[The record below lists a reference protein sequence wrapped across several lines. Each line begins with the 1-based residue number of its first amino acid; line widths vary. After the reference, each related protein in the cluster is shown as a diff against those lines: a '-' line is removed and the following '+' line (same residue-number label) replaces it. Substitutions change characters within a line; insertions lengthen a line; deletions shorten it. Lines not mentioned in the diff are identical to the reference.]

1 LFYEWEGRRVLDGK
15 GDYIDL
21 SDNLHYF
28 LKSGA
33 LSADVSFCTDDP
45 NYLTLLAVYYKESL
59 LPDFSLNL
67 NKGRVVL
74 TVRRSGGLKVLS
86 SAEACCDGAPHL
98 LSFRGGDGFVRVWL
112 DGALVIED
120 TAPGPYCEYGY
131 VGFATV
137 GRGTMA
143 DHYSNFFAG
152 ELLSLRLSEQLEPLP
167 PAEAKPEIKK
177 IPLFARGMSG
187 VENFRIPTL
196 ATAGSG
202 VVVASADARMD
213 APGDN
218 PNHICRAFRISR
230 DSGETWSDL
239 HISFDFG
246 GVGRADG
253 AAAIDGSLLYD
264 EEAQVLYM
272 IYNHTS
278 AGIGAMRSV
287 SGTGF
292 DHRGRRR
299 LWDPSGAEYAREAD
313 GRVVDAGGADTGF
326 RVDVYG
332 RIFRGETPCG
342 SICHGEQRIFRQMDT
357 SFLHIIESR
366 DNGETWSDPRELN
379 LQVKDEWMKF
389 VGAGPGTGIQ
399 IKEGPHKGRLVY
411 PVYYS
416 SENAKAYSSGAI
428 YSDDHGRTWK
438 RGASVN
444 DGRIFHG
451 VPINARD
458 ADDPMANLGE
468 CQMTELPGG
477 RLRIFL
483 RNPEQKRTATA
494 YSDDG
499 GESWRGFAHRQ
510 DLPDPECQSHVLRI
524 RHEGRDAWLFSNPE
538 DETSRVRGVIK
549 YSEDGTESWKA
560 KRLLEPGEFAYSCMA
575 QLPDGQI
582 GILYEG
588 RDLTQYFAK
597 FPVEWV
603 LGADGGTESIGNNK
617 G

>member
-1 LFYEWEGRRVLDGK
+1 MFYEWKGCRTLDGK
-15 GDYIDL
+15 TEYIDI
-21 SDNLHYF
+21 SDDLHHF
-28 LKSGA
+28 LQGDA
-33 LSADVSFCTDDP
+33 LSVDAAFRTDDP
-45 NYLTLLAVYYKESL
+45 GYLTLLAVYYKESL

-67 NKGRVVL
+67 NKGRAVL

-86 SAEACCDGAPHL
+86 SAEAYCDGQEHL
-98 LSFRGGDGFVRVWL
+98 LSFRGGSDGVWVWM
-112 DGALVIED
+112 DGELVIED

-137 GRGTMA
+137 GRGTLA

-152 ELLSLRLSEQLEPLP
+152 ELLSLRLSERLEPLP
-167 PAEAKPEIKK
+167 EAEPKRRIKK
-177 IPLFARGMSG
+177 TPLFTRGMMG

-196 ATAGSG
+196 VTAGDG
-202 VVVASADARMD
+202 VVVAGADARME

-230 DSGETWSDL
+230 DSGESWSDL
-239 HISFDFG
+239 RIPFDFG
-246 GVGRADG
+246 GVGRGDG
-253 AAAIDGSLLYD
+253 AAAIDGSFLYD
-264 EEAQVLYM
+264 EEERVLYM
-272 IYNHTS
+272 IYSHTS
-278 AGIGAMRSV
+278 AGIGSVRSLP
-287 SGTGF
+287 GTGF
-292 DHRGRRR
+292 DAKGRKR
-299 LWDPSGAEYAREAD
+299 LWDEDGAEYAREAD
-313 GRVVDAGGADTGF
+313 GRVVDADGADTGY
-326 RVDVYG
+326 RVDPYG
-332 RIFRGETPCG
+332 RVFLGDEPRG
-342 SICHGEQRIFRQMDT
+342 SVCHGEQRVFRQMDT

-379 LQVKDEWMKF
+379 PQIKEEWMKF
-389 VGAGPGTGIQ
+389 VGAGPGIGIQ
-399 IKEGPHKGRLVY
+399 LKEGPHKGRLVY

-451 VPINARD
+451 ARITARD
-458 ADDPMANLGE
+458 VDDPMANLGE
-468 CQMTELPGG
+468 CQLTELPGG

-483 RNPEQKRTATA
+483 RNLEKTRTAMA
-494 YSDDG
+494 DSDDG
-499 GESWRGFAHRQ
+499 GESWHGFAHRQ

-524 RHEGRDAWLFSNPE
+524 RREGRDAWLFSNPE
-538 DETSRVRGVIK
+538 DETNRVRGVIK
-549 YSEDGTESWKA
+549 YSGDGTESWRA
-560 KRLLEPGEFAYSCMA
+560 KRLLEPGEFGYSCMA

-588 RDLTQYFAK
+588 SGLTQYFAK

-603 LGADGGTESIGNNK
+603 LGTDGNGET
-617 G
+617 

>member
-1 LFYEWEGRRVLDGK
+1 MFYTWEGRRTLDGRTE
-15 GDYIDL
+15 YIDL
-21 SDNLHYF
+21 SDHLHSF
-28 LKSGA
+28 LRSGA
-33 LSADVSFCTDDP
+33 LSVDISFRTEDP
-45 NYLTLLAVYYKESL
+45 GYMTLLAVYYKESL

-67 NKGRVVL
+67 NKGRAVL
-74 TVRRSGGLKVLS
+74 TAKRSGGLKVLA
-86 SAEACCDGAPHL
+86 SAGAYCDGETHL
-98 LSFRGGDGFVRVWL
+98 LSFRGGTDGVRVWM
-112 DGALVIED
+112 DGEQVIED
-120 TAPGPYCEYGY
+120 DAPGPYCEYGY

-143 DHYSNFFAG
+143 DHYSNFFRG
-152 ELLSLRLSEQLEPLP
+152 ELFSLRLSEALEPLP
-167 PAEAKPEIKK
+167 PAEPRPGVKK
-177 IPLFARGMSG
+177 LPLFARGMAG

-196 ATAGSG
+196 LTAGDG
-202 VVVASADARMD
+202 VVVAGADARME

-239 HISFDFG
+239 DISFDFG
-246 GVGRADG
+246 GTGRADG

-264 EEAQVLYM
+264 GEEGVLYM

-278 AGIGAMRSV
+278 AGIGSLRSV
-287 SGTGF
+287 PGTGL
-292 DHRGRRR
+292 DDQGRKR
-299 LWDPSGAEYAREAD
+299 LWDEDGAEYAREAD
-313 GRVVDAGGADTGF
+313 GRVVDAGGRDTGY

-332 RIFRGETPCG
+332 RIFRGEEPCG
-342 SICHGEQRIFRQMDT
+342 SICHGERRVFRQLDT

-366 DNGETWSDPRELN
+366 DNGRTWSDPRDLN
-379 LQVKDEWMKF
+379 PQVKAEWMKF

-399 IKEGPHKGRLVY
+399 LREGPHRGRLIY

-416 SENAKAYSSGAI
+416 SESARAYSSGAI

-451 VPINARD
+451 APITARD
-458 ADDPMANLGE
+458 ADDPMSNLGE
-468 CQMTELPGG
+468 CQITELPGG

-483 RNPEQKRTATA
+483 RNPEQPRTAAA

-499 GESWRGFAHRQ
+499 GESWYGVAHQ
-510 DLPDPECQSHVLRI
+510 EALPDPECQSHVLRI
-524 RHEGRDAWLFSNPE
+524 RHGDRDAWLFSNPE
-538 DETSRVRGVIK
+538 DEHSRVRGVIK
-549 YSEDGTESWKA
+549 YSSDGTETWEAS
-560 KRLLEPGEFAYSCMA
+560 RLLEPGEFAYSCMA

-588 RDLTQYFAK
+588 DDLTQYFAK

-603 LGADGGTESIGNNK
+603 LGTDSEA
-617 G
+617 